1 MCAQQEG
8 VSRLWFPRSSFG
20 IEKGR
25 RASPVPYLLSGAA
38 GRVVT
43 LCRVLWLFAR
53 GAECVT
59 PFLRH

>member
-1 MCAQQEG
+1 M
-8 VSRLWFPRSSFG
+8 
-20 IEKGR
+20 
-25 RASPVPYLLSGAA
+25 PYLLSGAA